1 MERVGTTNKLYL
13 GKQIATNNKG
23 KTSYKLY
30 KRYAL
35 LLDGL
40 FITNVNYVNDTAQV
54 ESFSYATGA
63 LSNSLDKAWGTDS
76 HALAADTSEQIN
88 AILRNMGITKEAQL
102 FDTWEEGAGE

>member
-54 ESFSYATGA
+54 ESFSVATGA

-76 HALAADTSEQIN
+76 HALAVDTGEQIA
-88 AILRNMGITKEAQL
+88 AILRDMDATKELQI
-102 FDTWEEGAGE
+102 FDTWEEGEGK

>member
-35 LLDGL
+35 KLDGL
-40 FITNVNYVNDTAQV
+40 FVTNVNYVNDTAQV
-54 ESFSYATGA
+54 ESFSVATGA

-76 HALAADTSEQIN
+76 HALAVDTGEQCA
-88 AILRNMGITKEAQL
+88 AILKNIGVEKEVQL
-102 FDTWEEGAGE
+102 FDTWEEGEGK